1 MEEQVYGTMDCPC
14 CDGQAQILHSETEQ
28 DGDIII
34 VSYYG
39 KCSRCN
45 TTFGTK
51 EWYRR
56 TDWDWIGENE
66 AKKVLDKL
74 NIL

>member
-1 MEEQVYGTMDCPC
+1 MNEQVYGTMDCPC
-14 CDGQAQILHSETEQ
+14 CDGEVQILHSETEQ
-28 DGDIII
+28 DGNTIV

-39 KCSRCN
+39 KCPRCG

-51 EWYRR
+51 EWYHL

-66 AKKVLDKL
+66 AKKALDK
-74 NIL
+74 IGKM